1 MSDSAVVPVV
11 AVGSEA
17 VRLAKSHRSS
27 APNKEARA
35 ERLQRVVQLKREG
48 YSYAEIATLIGVSTA
63 TVGYYAQKAEGSL
76 PPSSLR
82 ARAAGERIGKL
93 TGKPV
98 PAKKGPAIVSDF
110 QREALL
116 EGLADSLWSRLSVS
130 DKVRVI
136 QHVGR
141 EDANNNS

>member
-1 MSDSAVVPVV
+1 MSETSVPVV
-11 AVGSEA
+11 AVGTEA

-48 YSYAEIATLIGVSTA
+48 YSYAEIATLIGISTA
-63 TVGYYAQKAEGSL
+63 TVGYYAQKAEGTL
-76 PPSSLR
+76 PPSLR
-82 ARAAGERIGKL
+82 ARAASERIGKL
-93 TGKPV
+93 TGKPAPV
-98 PAKKGPAIVSDF
+98 KKGPAIVSDF